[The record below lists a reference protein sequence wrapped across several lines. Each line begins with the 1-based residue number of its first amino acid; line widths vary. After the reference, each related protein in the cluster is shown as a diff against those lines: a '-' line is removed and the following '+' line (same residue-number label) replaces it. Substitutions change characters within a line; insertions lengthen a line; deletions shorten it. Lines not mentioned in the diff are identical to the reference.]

1 MAFSCVQVDGKSSV
15 ACYLM
20 ALDKCYASLCEKFE
34 RCRSNFE
41 RQRRLARSSS
51 GSSKSITGKVSVA
64 FGSARSLTFPSA
76 CQWAGTQDSRVPE
89 SAQYTWQRR
98 ILYAVALEC
107 IETDASCII
116 QTFSHATVHADERL
130 CQLG

>member
-1 MAFSCVQVDGKSSV
+1 MAQSRATALQVIFQKLWCLQVDGKSSV

-51 GSSKSITGKVSVA
+51 GSSKGNTGV
-64 FGSARSLTFPSA
+64 L
-76 CQWAGTQDSRVPE
+76 QE
-89 SAQYTWQRR
+89 
-98 ILYAVALEC
+98 LLAVAP
-107 IETDASCII
+107 
-116 QTFSHATVHADERL
+116 
-130 CQLG
+130 

>member
-1 MAFSCVQVDGKSSV
+1 M

-51 GSSKSITGKVSVA
+51 SS
-64 FGSARSLTFPSA
+64 
-76 CQWAGTQDSRVPE
+76 SRGAPGAEHYLHVLP
-89 SAQYTWQRR
+89 RR
-98 ILYAVALEC
+98 NV
-107 IETDASCII
+107 ASCLELMKQHLTAQARALLSAGSIMLLRNDG
-116 QTFSHATVHADERL
+116 S
-130 CQLG
+130 

>member
-1 MAFSCVQVDGKSSV
+1 MQVDGKSSV

-51 GSSKSITGKVSVA
+51 SS
-64 FGSARSLTFPSA
+64 
-76 CQWAGTQDSRVPE
+76 SRGAPGAEHHLHVLP
-89 SAQYTWQRR
+89 
-98 ILYAVALEC
+98 
-107 IETDASCII
+107 
-116 QTFSHATVHADERL
+116 
-130 CQLG
+130 